1 MVKLQSAEVVFNQL
15 ENREAG
21 QVQPEE
27 SKVVLGEDD
36 KVSTAQIRIVVS
48 VCSDLTLSCVP
59 GVEQREH
66 NLIRF
71 VDMTKMQLGKGRTS
85 MH

>member
-1 MVKLQSAEVVFNQL
+1 MVKLQSAEVIFNQP

-48 VCSDLTLSCVP
+48 VRSNLTLSCVP
-59 GVEQREH
+59 GGGTE
-66 NLIRF
+66 
-71 VDMTKMQLGKGRTS
+71 
-85 MH
+85 